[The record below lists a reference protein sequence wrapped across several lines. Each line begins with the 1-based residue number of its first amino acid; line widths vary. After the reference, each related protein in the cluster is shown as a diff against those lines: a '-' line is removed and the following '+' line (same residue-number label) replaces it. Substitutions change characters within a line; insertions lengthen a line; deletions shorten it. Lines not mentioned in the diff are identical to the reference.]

1 MKTTFKL
8 FDLVYY
14 PKFEK
19 VIKKG
24 SKIIITGRGRQLMD
38 PRVKIK
44 KTVTLNKDSHTR
56 SAVNKLIK
64 FFPIGL
70 TFLAA
75 FSPVVLTS
83 WFICFFEQSV
93 LWLLW
98 SVLISYLF
106 GYFVFG
112 FVQLRK
118 LADQLKK
125 ILK

>member
-1 MKTTFKL
+1 MKTTLKL
-8 FDLVYY
+8 FDLIYY

-24 SKIIITGRGRQLMD
+24 SKIVITGRGRQLMD

-44 KTVTLNKDSHTR
+44 KTVSFNKDSHTK

-70 TFLAA
+70 TLLAA
-75 FSPVVLTS
+75 LSPIVLTS
-83 WFICFFEQSV
+83 WFMCFFEQSI
-93 LWLLW
+93 LYFLW
-98 SVLISYLF
+98 SILISYVF
-106 GYFVFG
+106 GYFVYG

-118 LADQLKK
+118 LAEQLKK